1 MNSSLKQKQYFI
13 YPLLQNLQQFFSR
26 EKQAFIYSF
35 VYNSIRGQ
43 SFPKIFQK
51 KKISLFKHTSFFI
64 APPLL
69 SKDFFGARYYFER
82 GVAQYSK
89 NTSEIFRALA
99 VPNRE
104 SHYATL
110 HSSIRAGI
118 RSMCYVIGIAGRGR
132 SRGAKREEYTLS
144 SGARVFDQD
153 LSKGLVAPLWPA
165 FRIGITCHCDQKR
178 VSLATNINV
187 PRDAAARSQ
196 CASQSL

>member
-1 MNSSLKQKQYFI
+1 MKSSLKQYFI
-13 YPLLQNLQQFFSR
+13 PCSKNFSPERKQNL
-26 EKQAFIYSF
+26 FIHPRYI
-35 VYNSIRGQ
+35 IRYDDNLSPK
-43 SFPKIFQK
+43 SFPKEK
-51 KKISLFKHTSFFI
+51 KKIFLFKRTRPSILPSSNCPRQYFFE
-64 APPLL
+64 ALP
-69 SKDFFGARYYFER
+69 SYYLER

-89 NTSEIFRALA
+89 KHERDFSGTRGS
-99 VPNRE
+99 E

-110 HSSIRAGI
+110 RSSIRAGI

-132 SRGAKREEYTLS
+132 GQGVKREEYTLS

>member
-1 MNSSLKQKQYFI
+1 M
-13 YPLLQNLQQFFSR
+13 
-26 EKQAFIYSF
+26 
-35 VYNSIRGQ
+35 RGQ

-64 APPLL
+64 VPPLL
-69 SKDFFGARYYFER
+69 SKDFFEARYYFER

>member
-1 MNSSLKQKQYFI
+1 M
-13 YPLLQNLQQFFSR
+13 PLL
-26 EKQAFIYSF
+26 YC
-35 VYNSIRGQ
+35 
-43 SFPKIFQK
+43 PKIIIQRFLRS
-51 KKISLFKHTSFFI
+51 KILFRKRSGAISEKHERDFSGTRGSESRI
-64 APPLL
+64 ALRHTPLFHPGG
-69 SKDFFGARYYFER
+69 D
-82 GVAQYSK
+82 
-89 NTSEIFRALA
+89 
-99 VPNRE
+99 
-104 SHYATL
+104 TL
-110 HSSIRAGI
+110 DVL
-118 RSMCYVIGIAGRGR
+118 CYRDSGRGR

>member
-1 MNSSLKQKQYFI
+1 MYIIRYEDNPFRK
-13 YPLLQNLQQFFSR
+13 
-26 EKQAFIYSF
+26 SF
-35 VYNSIRGQ
+35 
-43 SFPKIFQK
+43 K
-51 KKISLFKHTSFFI
+51 KKISLFILYCPKIIIQRF
-64 APPLL
+64 LR
-69 SKDFFGARYYFER
+69 SKILFRKRSGAI
-82 GVAQYSK
+82 YSK